1 MGHRIVRRFLVP
13 LLRLLLP
20 ATGHRRQ
27 PHTATRQES
36 RPVAAYLHSRTARR
50 PWERP
55 LRGENTPL
63 ARPYLVA
70 HERREQERRQRARQR
85 TLRLAVHGV
94 DIRPRA
100 IHIHGTKV
108 TA

>member
-1 MGHRIVRRFLVP
+1 MGHRIARCLLVP

-20 ATGHRRQ
+20 ATGRRRQ
-27 PHTATRQES
+27 PS
-36 RPVAAYLHSRTARR
+36 VAAREIPSVTRYLHSRTARR

-55 LRGENTPL
+55 VRGEDTPL

-70 HERREQERRQRARQR
+70 HEQREVERRRQTRRR
-85 TLRLAVHGV
+85 TLRIAVHGV
-94 DIRPRA
+94 DIRPHMVHVHA
-100 IHIHGTKV
+100 VAV

>member
-13 LLRLLLP
+13 VLRLLLP
-20 ATGHRRQ
+20 ATGRRRQ
-27 PHTATRQES
+27 PHNAGREES

-55 LRGENTPL
+55 LRGEDTPL
-63 ARPYLVA
+63 VRPYLVA
-70 HERREQERRQRARQR
+70 HERREQERRQRARRR

-94 DIRPRA
+94 DIRPRV
-100 IHIHGTKV
+100 IHVPGTKV
-108 TA
+108 PA